1 MNIFNNDARIRV
13 QDFLICDFLLRCVFT
28 RLYRYIEAPA
38 RSEHKV
44 AIGKCKK
51 IQTVHG
57 ASCGMWRLANQVLVS
72 GKNCCNQRQAVVV
85 LALKAIWAIC
95 KSYQKLSKAPSHGVE
110 MSQWRSW
117 DPNFVLYGGP
127 GRLAVWTALA
137 RWLQGALA
145 AASVVH
151 LQSLANVLSSRG
163 HSKLRCIIGTY
174 TDLSVLSKQEH
185 KKSRKR
191 EAIQMIHDDSGRA
204 WHVSGLAW
212 FMSMST
218 CFFWII
224 QGRHCCQSRPESLHV
239 QFQWWKSVRFFSWQ
253 GLACFGILWSCNSLI
268 FDFVIG
274 AKSPAVGADGPER
287 T

>member
-1 MNIFNNDARIRV
+1 MNIFNDDARIRV
-13 QDFLICDFLLRCVFT
+13 QDFSICDFLLRCVFT

-174 TDLSVLSKQEH
+174 TDLRCSASKNTKSHERGKLSRWFMMIRDVLDMFRVSLGLCLC
-185 KKSRKR
+185 R
-191 EAIQMIHDDSGRA
+191 
-204 WHVSGLAW
+204 HVSSGSFRGGIAA
-212 FMSMST
+212 
-218 CFFWII
+218 
-224 QGRHCCQSRPESLHV
+224 SRG
-239 QFQWWKSVRFFSWQ
+239 QK
-253 GLACFGILWSCNSLI
+253 AYMCNSSGGKLS
-268 FDFVIG
+268 DFFHD
-274 AKSPAVGADGPER
+274 KF
-287 T
+287 

>member
-1 MNIFNNDARIRV
+1 
-13 QDFLICDFLLRCVFT
+13 
-28 RLYRYIEAPA
+28 
-38 RSEHKV
+38 
-44 AIGKCKK
+44 
-51 IQTVHG
+51 
-57 ASCGMWRLANQVLVS
+57 MWRLANQVLVS

-151 LQSLANVLSSRG
+151 LQSLANVLMHHRDLYGPFGAQQARTQKVTKEGSYPDYSWWF
-163 HSKLRCIIGTY
+163 GTC
-174 TDLSVLSKQEH
+174 L
-185 KKSRKR
+185 
-191 EAIQMIHDDSGRA
+191 
-204 WHVSGLAW
+204 
-212 FMSMST
+212 T
-218 CFFWII
+218 CF
-224 QGRHCCQSRPESLHV
+224 GSRLVYVYVDMFLLDHSGAALLPVEARKPTCAIPVVEVCLI
-239 QFQWWKSVRFFSWQ
+239 FSWQ
-253 GLACFGILWSCNSLI
+253 VLACFGILWSCNSFI

>member
-1 MNIFNNDARIRV
+1 M
-13 QDFLICDFLLRCVFT
+13 
-28 RLYRYIEAPA
+28 
-38 RSEHKV
+38 
-44 AIGKCKK
+44 
-51 IQTVHG
+51 
-57 ASCGMWRLANQVLVS
+57 
-72 GKNCCNQRQAVVV
+72 
-85 LALKAIWAIC
+85 
-95 KSYQKLSKAPSHGVE
+95 QKLSKAIKSSKPWSRDE
-110 MSQWRSW
+110 SMEILRSKFCALWRSW
-117 DPNFVLYGGP
+117 PPRRLDRSCSMASGSFGCSECCT
-127 GRLAVWTALA
+127 LAVTRKCFELK
-137 RWLQGALA
+137 GALKIA
-145 AASVVH
+145 MH
-151 LQSLANVLSSRG
+151 HR
-163 HSKLRCIIGTY
+163 
-174 TDLSVLSKQEH
+174 DLYRPSVLSKQEH

-239 QFQWWKSVRFFSWQ
+239 QFQWWKAVRFFSWQ
-253 GLACFGILWSCNSLI
+253 VLACFGILWSCNSFI